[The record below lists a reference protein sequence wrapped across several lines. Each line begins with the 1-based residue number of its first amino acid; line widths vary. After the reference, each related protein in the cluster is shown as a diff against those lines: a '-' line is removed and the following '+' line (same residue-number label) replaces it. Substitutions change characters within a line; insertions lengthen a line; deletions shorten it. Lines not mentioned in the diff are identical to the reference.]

1 MIKICDLYVWYDK
14 EFILEN
20 INLQLKSGEI
30 YALIGKNGSGKTT
43 LINTICGVLPTFK
56 GSIVIGNSSFNAK
69 SPSKI
74 IQSSKEERYYIADNP
89 EKIKYMNCLQ
99 YINLILDV
107 YNTKINQKLLQY
119 YMERYQF
126 TNHKNKII
134 DELSLGN
141 LKKLN
146 IICSY
151 LINTRVLIFDEPLN
165 GLDIQSIEKFIEDI
179 QLLKKKGYLV
189 ILSTHILDIVERF
202 TNKIVLINNK
212 KATELTFENA
222 SQIREVL
229 DVDETT

>member
-20 INLQLKSGEI
+20 INLQLNNGEI

-43 LINTICGVLPTFK
+43 LINTICGVLPTFE
-56 GSIVIGNSSFNAK
+56 GSIVMGNASFGSE

-74 IQSSKEERYYIADNP
+74 IQSSKSERYYIADNP
-89 EKIKYMNCLQ
+89 EKVKYMNCLQ
-99 YINLILDV
+99 YMNFILDV
-107 YNTKINQKLLQY
+107 YNTKTDQKLLQY

-146 IICSY
+146 IICAY
-151 LINTRVLIFDEPLN
+151 LINTRILIFDEPLN

-179 QLLKKKGYLV
+179 QKLRNKGYLV
-189 ILSTHILDIVERF
+189 ILSTHILDVVERF
-202 TNKIVLINNK
+202 TNKIILINNS

-229 DVDETT
+229 GVNETN

>member
-1 MIKICDLYVWYDK
+1 MIKISDLYVWYDK

-20 INLQLKSGEI
+20 INLQLSSGEI

-43 LINTICGVLPTFK
+43 LINTICGVLSSFK
-56 GSIVIGNSSFNAK
+56 GSIVMGNTSFSAE
-69 SPSKI
+69 SHSKT
-74 IQSSKEERYYIADNP
+74 IQSSKKERYYIADNP
-89 EKIKYMNCLQ
+89 ERIKYMNCLQ

-107 YNTKINQKLLQY
+107 YNTKKDHKLLQY

-126 TNHKNKII
+126 SNHKNKII
-134 DELSLGN
+134 NDLSLGN

-151 LINTRVLIFDEPLN
+151 LINTRILIFDEPLN
-165 GLDIQSIEKFIEDI
+165 GLDIQAIERFIEDI
-179 QLLKKKGYLV
+179 QLLKNKGYLI
-189 ILSTHILDIVERF
+189 ILSTHILDVIERF
-202 TNKIVLINNK
+202 TNKIVLINNR

-229 DVDETT
+229 GVNETT